1 MWRRGG
7 TKARE
12 PNGTADDESV
22 EDSEMAL
29 ATFGTTTA
37 TVIEKIFDQN
47 PKFW

>member
-1 MWRRGG
+1 VWRRGG

-12 PNGTADDESV
+12 PNGTADESV
-22 EDSEMAL
+22 EYIEMAL